1 MAKCVIALIT
11 ASQVLD
17 QLSSNIVDFDSGNG
31 AGAFN
36 YKMAV
41 ERIGVNVNFGFLNFR
56 GIATRRC
63 RSAANSPNRMG
74 GRFDIIGSDAEIVV
88 EVPGFRC
95 LIG

>member
-1 MAKCVIALIT
+1 MSGGVI
-11 ASQVLD
+11 
-17 QLSSNIVDFDSGNG
+17 DFNSGNCR
-31 AGAFN
+31 GAFN

-95 LIG
+95 LVR